1 MANEAFMTS
10 STMNENINS
19 NYFNQDFCLNDSLVG
34 SQHPNNAQAF
44 TIPAVQVQPEEES
57 CFLPTPAPAVPA
69 SPSLSNSSFVNYQQD
84 FMFMAASPSMD
95 SMMMNHNHYQQYE
108 QPQQHSSNTTT
119 TTTTTTGRRTSTR
132 RRTPKIHQCPHC
144 PHTSN
149 RANNMK
155 EHILTHNPNRPKKFP
170 CPKCGK
176 RFARK
181 HDMRR
186 HSKSPHH

>member
-1 MANEAFMTS
+1 MTS
-10 STMNENINS
+10 STVNENMNS

-34 SQHPNNAQAF
+34 SQQLNNAQSF
-44 TIPAVQVQPEEES
+44 TIPAAVQVQTEEEYPFFS
-57 CFLPTPAPAVPA
+57 TPVPTVPA
-69 SPSLSNSSFVNYQQD
+69 SPSSSISSFIKYEQD
-84 FMFMAASPSMD
+84 FTFMTSSPSPD
-95 SMMMNHNHYQQYE
+95 SMMIHHQHQHYEQQQQYN
-108 QPQQHSSNTTT
+108 PTTT
-119 TTTTTTGRRTSTR
+119 TTTTTTERRTSTR

-155 EHILTHNPNRPKKFP
+155 EHILTHDPNRPKKFP

>member
-10 STMNENINS
+10 STMHENINS

-34 SQHPNNAQAF
+34 SQQLNNAQAF
-44 TIPAVQVQPEEES
+44 TIPAVQVQSEEES
-57 CFLPTPAPAVPA
+57 SFLPTPAPTVTA
-69 SPSLSNSSFVNYQQD
+69 SPSLSNSPFVNYQQD
-84 FMFMAASPSMD
+84 FMFMASSPSLD
-95 SMMMNHNHYQQYE
+95 SMMVNHQYQQ
-108 QPQQHSSNTTT
+108 QQQQYNPTN
-119 TTTTTTGRRTSTR
+119 TTGRRTSTR

-155 EHILTHNPNRPKKFP
+155 EHILTHDPNRPKKFP
-170 CPKCGK
+170 CHKCGK